1 MKMTW
6 NAKDIV
12 EPARI
17 AITHGTRQVMIMT
30 TLKGNNMDLL
40 QELEHLDDDELMDL
54 QSAITEEL
62 SNRGETRFTA
72 RFDYWERSAPND

>member
-1 MKMTW
+1 MTW
-6 NAKDIV
+6 NAMV
-12 EPARI
+12 I
-17 AITHGTRQVMIMT
+17 AALVKSVITPGTLQVMIMT
-30 TLKGNNMDLL
+30 ILKGIKMDLL

-62 SNRGETRFTA
+62 SNRGEARFTA